1 MSEFMTK
8 REQKVKQMVELL
20 LRMDRGEIT
29 AQQIKDNFR
38 DILKDINPAEIAL
51 IENALITK
59 EGFPAEKIH
68 KLCDVHID
76 VFRESL
82 EKEKHNFETVKPLNI
97 LVEEHN
103 EILKF
108 LGEFKE
114 VASELREERSFYQN
128 ISKLRDRYRV
138 LQGMES
144 HMLREENSL
153 FPFLE
158 KHDIV
163 QPPQI
168 LWMDHDKLRESIK
181 ELGQILKGTDEE
193 LLKSGAGNKL
203 YTLVFYITDVKINHI
218 YRENSILFPTAIQ
231 KLNAEEWTKILH
243 SMNDIGYADFTPKAL
258 VEDAKAEESVMEFSL
273 KKGIVKFDN
282 GELSLGEIE
291 IILDTLP
298 VEVTF
303 VDKDDRVKYFNRGD
317 RRTFVRTSAI
327 IGRSVQNCHPPKSVH
342 IVNKILDD
350 FKNKRRNVAEFWI
363 NMNDRLIYIRYFAV
377 RDNAENY
384 LGTLEVTQDVT
395 EIKRLEG
402 EKRIYSEELP

>member
-29 AQQIKDNFR
+29 AQQIKENFR

-59 EGFPAEKIH
+59 ERFPAEKIH

-76 VFRESL
+76 IFRESL
-82 EKEKHNFETVKPLNI
+82 ENGNRNFKTTKPLNI
-97 LVEEHN
+97 LIEEHN

-108 LGEFKE
+108 LGELKA
-114 VASELREERSFYQN
+114 VASNLKKGESFYQN
-128 ISKLRDRYRV
+128 ISNLRAQFVV
-138 LQGMES
+138 LQGLES
-144 HMLREENSL
+144 HMLREENAL

-158 KHDIV
+158 NHEIV
-163 QPPQI
+163 QPPKI
-168 LWMDHDKLRESIK
+168 LWMEHDNLRERIK
-181 ELGQILKGTDEE
+181 ELGRILENSDEQ
-193 LLKSGAGNKL
+193 LLKFDFDNNL
-203 YTLVFYITDVKINHI
+203 YPLILYIVDIKSNHI
-218 YRENSILFPTAIQ
+218 YKENNILFPTAMQ
-231 KLNAEEWTKILH
+231 KLNAEEWDKVLH

-258 VEDAKAEESVMEFSL
+258 VEDAEEAESVMEFSL

-282 GELSLGEIE
+282 GELSLSEIK

-298 VEVTF
+298 IEFTF

-317 RRTFVRTSAI
+317 RRIFVRTSAI

-342 IVNKILDD
+342 IVNKILED
-350 FKNKRRNVAEFWI
+350 FKNNKRNVAEFWI
-363 NMNDRLIYIRYFAV
+363 NINERLIYIRYFAV

-384 LGTLEVTQDVT
+384 LGTLEITQDVT

-402 EKRIYSEELP
+402 EKRIYSEELS